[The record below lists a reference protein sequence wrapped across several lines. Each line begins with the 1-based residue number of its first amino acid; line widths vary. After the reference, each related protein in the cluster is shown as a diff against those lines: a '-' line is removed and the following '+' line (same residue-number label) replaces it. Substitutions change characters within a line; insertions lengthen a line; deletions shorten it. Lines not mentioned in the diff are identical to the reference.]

1 LSAPYFDLREPYG
14 KKNIRLRRIASL
26 CATSNEIEILN
37 DPTGN
42 RRNIVFEV
50 VGKFNYSAY
59 NALDKE
65 QLFAQL
71 VHLYNE
77 GFKSEL
83 TDSQIGLIEAFTAD
97 KHGEVSIEAEMVK
110 HFFEVPEHAGEHD
123 FYTSSQI
130 KNIIETN
137 SVQRLSVKK
146 LGMELKR
153 LGYIRF
159 QKSGHGFGYRISM
172 KHPNLQRNEPDP
184 F

>member
-1 LSAPYFDLREPYG
+1 MSDI
-14 KKNIRLRRIASL
+14 KSL
-26 CATSNEIEILN
+26 LNKISNKIQETS
-37 DPTGN
+37 T
-42 RRNIVFEV
+42 
-50 VGKFNYSAY
+50 YS
-59 NALDKE
+59 KE
-65 QLFAQL
+65 
-71 VHLYNE
+71 
-77 GFKSEL
+77 KS
-83 TDSQIGLIEAFTAD
+83 D

-153 LGYIRF
+153 LGYIRY